1 MREIDW
7 CSTFY
12 TGDDVTTYPT
22 EFQTTTADPG
32 LLTTPVKTTYIP
44 TEVPTDIPTEF
55 PTDIPTTKGP
65 TDMPTTQPVTP
76 TVFVTEATTAQEENT
91 SGPSRQFAICGKPQP
106 RRKLNRI
113 YGGIKAIPGANP
125 WQASLQVRLK
135 GSNQDFKH
143 ICGAVLIQSCWMLT
157 AAHCM

>member
-12 TGDDVTTYPT
+12 SGDDVTTYPT
-22 EFQTTTADPG
+22 EYQTTTADPG

-44 TEVPTDIPTEF
+44 TEVPTDIPTTKS
-55 PTDIPTTKGP
+55 PNDI
-65 TDMPTTQPVTP
+65 PTTQPVTP
-76 TVFVTEATTAQEENT
+76 TVLVTEATTAQEGNT
-91 SGPSRQFAICGKPQP
+91 SSSRRQFAICGKPQP